1 MTTGRVTPSS
11 AAHDGD
17 PPIPQAHDF
26 LGARHDRNAR
36 RTVAVLILCAV
47 TMAVELIG
55 GWLFHS
61 MALIADGLHMA
72 THVGVMFVAGGAYWF
87 ARRCSGDPSFSFGTG
102 KVGDLAAFASAVALA
117 STAVLIG
124 IESIERLINP
134 LPIAFGEAIPI
145 AFLGLAV
152 NVASIWLLHDDH
164 DHAHHEHEH
173 DHGHAHHDHNLRAAY
188 IHVLSDAGLGIFA
201 ILGLAAGR
209 WLGWTWLDP
218 IIGIAGAFVIL
229 RWAIALARA
238 SGSVLLDRVPDTRL
252 AAEIRSRIER
262 DGAQVRDLHLWRL
275 GPGHHGLIL
284 SLAAPEPL
292 APAAYRAHLAGL
304 PTLSHVTIEVE
315 RA

>member
-1 MTTGRVTPSS
+1 M
-11 AAHDGD
+11 
-17 PPIPQAHDF
+17 
-26 LGARHDRNAR
+26 
-36 RTVAVLILCAV
+36 
-47 TMAVELIG
+47 MAIELIG

-87 ARRCSGDPSFSFGTG
+87 ARRRSDDPSFSFGTG

-124 IESIERLINP
+124 IESVERLINP

-152 NVASIWLLHDDH
+152 NVTSIWLLHDEHDHGGEVHHHADH
-164 DHAHHEHEH
+164 DHAHHDHDH

-188 IHVLSDAGLGIFA
+188 VHVLSDAGLGIFA

-209 WLGWTWLDP
+209 LFGWTWLDP
-218 IIGIAGAFVIL
+218 VIGIAGAIVIL
-229 RWAIALARA
+229 RWAISLARA
-238 SGSVLLDRVPDTRL
+238 SGAVLLDRVPDARL

-262 DGAQVRDLHLWRL
+262 NDATVRDLHLWRL

-284 SLAAPEPL
+284 SLASPEPL
-292 APAAYRAHLAGL
+292 APAAYRARLTGL

-315 RA
+315 RE